1 MRFARY
7 LLPCLAAFSTTQ
19 LSAAPAPVYPVP
31 TIQIDRQ
38 TVIAPID
45 IQSANVVFE
54 FDVATKKATGRASM
68 TFTMLEDG
76 HPMFDLVPNITS
88 LTLDNESLLLTQL
101 RLQSTPDNA
110 TKLRYIN
117 ASLLKGTQHT
127 ATFTYP
133 LPSDAVKFENSGV
146 SFAAFMSDLS
156 TSTNGREFW
165 EQYAP
170 ANFEF
175 DQFTQ
180 HASIKVTGT
189 NAQHSLYTNATSTQ
203 LVDNDWEISFR
214 DTSTASSFY
223 IHLVPSSKFVTQSF
237 TYTGI
242 EAAIPVTV
250 YAKTQ
255 SLVNSGIDQ
264 IKTSMKMLESTYG
277 AYAHPSLVVYVTG
290 NLFGGG
296 MEYAGATASDVSALN
311 HELAHMWFARGVMPA
326 SGNAGWV
333 DEAIATWTDEGFERS
348 SLNNRRPVN
357 MTNWSLYRR
366 DTDDKAYG
374 QGAQFISELDGFFS
388 ASGGMRP
395 ILRNFFAERKLTVI
409 QTPDFIRSIE
419 AQTNQSVQKYF
430 DRFAYGKDVSVGL
443 EGEQGTNVSKAK
455 KARKNPHAFSKE
467 RLREIL

>member
-7 LLPCLAAFSTTQ
+7 LLPCLTALSTTQ
-19 LSAAPAPVYPVP
+19 LSAAPAPIYSVP
-31 TIQIDRQ
+31 TIQLDRQ
-38 TVIAPID
+38 TVMAPID
-45 IQSANVVFE
+45 IQAANVVFE
-54 FDVATKKATGRASM
+54 FDVVSKKATGRASM

-76 HPMFDLVPNITS
+76 HPMFDLVPNVTS
-88 LTLDNESLLLTQL
+88 LSLNNEPLPLTQL
-101 RLQSTPDNA
+101 RLQSTPDEA

-117 ASLLKGTQHT
+117 NKLLKGTVHT
-127 ATFTYP
+127 ASFTYA
-133 LPSDAVKFENSGV
+133 LPASSVKFESGGV

-156 TSTNGREFW
+156 EATDGREFW

-189 NAQHSLYTNATSTQ
+189 NTQHSLYTNATTTQ
-203 LVDNDWEISFR
+203 LVDNDWDISFR
-214 DTSTASSFY
+214 NTSTASSFY
-223 IHLVPSSKFVTQSF
+223 IHLVPSTKFVVQSF
-237 TYTGI
+237 TYQGI

-255 SLVNSGIDQ
+255 SLVTAGTNQ
-264 IKTSMKMLESTYG
+264 IQTSMKMLESTFG

-290 NLFGGG
+290 NMYGGG
-296 MEYAGATASDVSALN
+296 MEYAGATATDVSAIN

-348 SLNNRRPVN
+348 NINNRRPVN

-366 DTDDKAYG
+366 DTDSKAYN

-409 QTPDFIRSIE
+409 QTTDFIRSIE
-419 AQTNQSVQKYF
+419 TQTKKSVQKYF
-430 DRFAYGKDVSVGL
+430 DRFAYGKDVPIGFD
-443 EGEQGTNVSKAK
+443 GEATEDSTAK
-455 KARKNPHAFSKE
+455 KARKNPHAFTKE
-467 RLREIL
+467 RLQEIL